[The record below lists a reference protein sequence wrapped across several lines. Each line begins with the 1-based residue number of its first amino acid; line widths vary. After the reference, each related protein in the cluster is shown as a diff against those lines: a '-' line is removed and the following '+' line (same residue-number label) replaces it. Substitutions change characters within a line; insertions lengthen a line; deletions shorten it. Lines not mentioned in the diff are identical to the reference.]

1 MIQHHINEFHFQGKE
16 AELTRAK
23 ESDVEAAS
31 SATVCVDT
39 PPSPIPKPAKE
50 DVSKQSLPYAKYL
63 LHILV
68 EQLWLMIMT
77 MYILLDKTFRKCTHY
92 P

>member
-1 MIQHHINEFHFQGKE
+1 
-16 AELTRAK
+16 
-23 ESDVEAAS
+23 
-31 SATVCVDT
+31 
-39 PPSPIPKPAKE
+39 
-50 DVSKQSLPYAKYL
+50 VSKQSLPYAKYL